1 MFEWFQYFF
10 HRGNATKRIL
20 IVSPDRALMTG
31 IQKDIKY
38 LFKGWELHFAADG
51 RHGAHELAHGSWE
64 VIVVDTAIRD
74 MSVRDL
80 LKNSLTKSPNAI
92 RILLTNPGDS
102 GYATVSLMSVAHRF
116 LTKPCN
122 LDALKVT
129 IHQAMEV
136 RLLLCSPQMQQIVS
150 KITVLPQLPQIFV
163 RVMEELD
170 NPNASARTIGAL
182 IAQDVSISAKV
193 LNVVNSAYFGVAQRV
208 ADPSQA
214 VSLLGMDTVRSIV
227 LLFDVFTKFQHLN
240 DRVPDFKLDALQR
253 HSLAVAAGARA
264 IARKESMDPVTHEH
278 SYLAGLFH
286 DIGKLVLL
294 ANFTKEFALAM
305 RICREQQV
313 SASAAEW
320 KVLGVTHAEVGGYLL
335 GLWGFADP
343 VIEACAWHHQPRKGG
358 NAFGFS
364 PLMAVHAAD
373 AFHASSEGG
382 REMVGGDKLDLTYMR
397 ENYKAPAVP
406 AWQELCQA
414 CYQQPTAP
422 GGRS

>member
-1 MFEWFQYFF
+1 MFEWFQYFYR
-10 HRGNATKRIL
+10 RGNGNKRIL
-20 IVSPDRALMTG
+20 FVTPDKAMVTS

-38 LFKGWELHFAADG
+38 LFQGWELHFAHDG
-51 RHGAHELAHGSWE
+51 RHGAHHLSHGSWE

-74 MSVRDL
+74 ASVRDL
-80 LKNSLTKSPNAI
+80 LKGSLTKSPNAI

-122 LDALKVT
+122 LDALKVA

-136 RLLLCSPQMQQIVS
+136 RLLLCSPQMQQVVA
-150 KITVLPQLPQIFV
+150 KITVLPQLPHIFV
-163 RVMEELD
+163 RVMEEMD
-170 NPNASARTIGAL
+170 NPEASARSVGAL

-227 LLFDVFTKFQHLN
+227 LLFDVFAKFQHLG
-240 DRVPDFKLDALQR
+240 DRVPDFKLAALQR

-264 IARKESMDPVTHEH
+264 IARKESMDPVTQEH

-286 DIGKLVLL
+286 DIGKLVML
-294 ANFTKEFALAM
+294 ANFTKEFAAATRLS
-305 RICREQQV
+305 REQQV
-313 SASAAEW
+313 SASTAEW
-320 KVLGVTHAEVGGYLL
+320 KVLGVTHTEIGAYLL

-343 VIEACAWHHQPRKGG
+343 VIEACAYHHHPRKGT

-373 AFHASSEGG
+373 AMHYATNEG
-382 REMVGGDKLDLTYMR
+382 REMVGGDKMDVEYLR

-406 AWQELCQA
+406 MWQELCA
-414 CYQQPTAP
+414 RCFEAPT
-422 GGRS
+422 GGR